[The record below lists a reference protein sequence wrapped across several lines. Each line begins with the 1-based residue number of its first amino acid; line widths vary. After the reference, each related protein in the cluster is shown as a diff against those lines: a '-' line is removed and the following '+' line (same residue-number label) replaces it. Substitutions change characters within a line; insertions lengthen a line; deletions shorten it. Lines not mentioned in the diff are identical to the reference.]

1 VSLPTPARA
10 LTARGAPASTAPW
23 GGMAGIAAGVVY
35 TVGWVLAGLVEPG
48 YEWARQDI
56 SDLTAATA
64 ENPWVLRV
72 AETLGGVLL
81 LVFALVLYGAV
92 ADRWSGRI
100 GAGLLTL
107 FAAVQVAVGAYLHL
121 DCSLAVEACRS
132 AEHTTRHEVHEVL
145 SGLSFLA
152 LLVAIFSLARRFHRD
167 DAWRPLGTVTLI
179 AAGALVAFLV
189 LYMVLARQPGGGVAQ
204 RLAITTVFVWI
215 GVVGYALAFGRR
227 KTLSEAHYP

>member
-1 VSLPTPARA
+1 VPVPTLARA
-10 LTARGAPASTAPW
+10 RTARAVPPSIALW
-23 GGMAGIAAGVVY
+23 GGVAGIAAGVVY
-35 TVGWVLAGLVEPG
+35 TVGWVIGGLVEPG

-64 ENPWVLRV
+64 ANPWVLRV

-81 LVFALVLYGAV
+81 LAFAVALYGAV

-100 GAGLLTL
+100 GAALLML

-121 DCSLAVEACRS
+121 DCSLAEEACRS
-132 AEHTTRHEVHEVL
+132 AEHTTRHELHEVL

-152 LLVAIFSLARRFHRD
+152 LLVAIFSLARRFRGD
-167 DAWRPLGTVTLI
+167 QAWRPLGTVTLI

-215 GVVGYALAFGRR
+215 GVVGYALASRR
-227 KTLSEAHYP
+227 GSAVP